1 MARRLK
7 WAISAKM
14 QRKEILR
21 YWTERNK
28 SKTYSRKLNNL
39 FNRYALLILEYPEI
53 GIKIKNTDCRKR
65 LIKDF
70 YFVYKISTNQIEIIT
85 IWDTRQP

>member
-39 FNRYALLILEYPEI
+39 FNRYALLILEYPKLASKLRTPIVE
-53 GIKIKNTDCRKR
+53 ND
-65 LIKDF
+65 
-70 YFVYKISTNQIEIIT
+70 
-85 IWDTRQP
+85 